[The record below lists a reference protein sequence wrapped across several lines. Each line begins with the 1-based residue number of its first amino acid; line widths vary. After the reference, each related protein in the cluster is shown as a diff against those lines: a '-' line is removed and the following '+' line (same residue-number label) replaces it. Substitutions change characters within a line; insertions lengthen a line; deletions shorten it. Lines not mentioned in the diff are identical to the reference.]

1 MKNNVY
7 TLYNTLSSRYG
18 EVTSFPSDAFAVQR
32 IREAMKPE
40 MLAEIE
46 LCNVG
51 FIDVDTGIVEA
62 HAPVRIS
69 LTSPESP
76 VPIDNLEK

>member
-1 MKNNVY
+1 M
-7 TLYNTLSSRYG
+7 LSSRYG
-18 EVTSFPSDAFAVQR
+18 DVCSFPSDAFAVAR
-32 IREAMKPE
+32 IKEALKPE
-40 MLAEIE
+40 MISEIE

-51 FIDVDTGIVEA
+51 FIDVDTGIIEA

-69 LTSPESP
+69 LSSHDSP

>member
-1 MKNNVY
+1 M
-7 TLYNTLSSRYG
+7 LYNVLSSRYG

-46 LCNVG
+46 LCNIG
-51 FIDVDTGIVEA
+51 FIDIDTGIIEP

-69 LTSPESP
+69 LTSSESP